1 MPEYWKILSEAD
13 EASYKVLDVS
23 SVKAVSPRTKKVYDF
38 VILKSSPWVNI
49 IPITSEGNVV
59 MIRQYR
65 HGIRDITLEIP
76 GGLVEPK
83 DDPKQAALRE
93 LKEET
98 GYYTNEVYSLGYVH
112 PNPAIFNNVCHTFL
126 ALNVKRVSD
135 QEQDEKEDIEVVCIP
150 LKQVPYLIQEAKI
163 THALVVVAF
172 YRLFL
177 EARHLIKLSFLPF

>member
-1 MPEYWKILSEAD
+1 MPEPWKIISEIH
-13 EASYKVLDVS
+13 EASYKVLDVT
-23 SVKAVSPRTKKVYDF
+23 SVKAISPRTNKSYDF
-38 VILKSSPWVNI
+38 VVLKSNPWVNI
-49 IPITSEGNVV
+49 IPITNEGDVV

-65 HGIRDITLEIP
+65 HGIKEITLEIP
-76 GGLVEPK
+76 GGLVESK

-98 GYYTNEVYSLGYVH
+98 GYYSDEVYSLGYVH

-126 ALNVKRVSD
+126 ALNVKTVSN
-135 QEQDEKEDIEVVCIP
+135 QEQDEKEDIEVIKVP
-150 LKQVPYLIQEAKI
+150 LKQVPTLIMEGKI

-177 EARHLIKLSFLPF
+177 EASHLIKPFFLFG